1 MYEVVL
7 HPDAEALY
15 IKLDRATAKK
25 VARCFI
31 HLEQNPR
38 IHPNI
43 KPLKGDFA
51 SIYRFR
57 TGDYRVLYT
66 IDDGI
71 QIVSILTIKHRSEAY
86 DS

>member
-1 MYEVVL
+1 MFEVVL
-7 HPDAEALY
+7 HPTAQSLY
-15 IKLDRATAKK
+15 LKLDRATAKK
-25 VARCFI
+25 VARCFQ
-31 HLEQNPR
+31 HLEQSPR
-38 IHPNI
+38 SHPNI

-51 SIYRFR
+51 GFYRFR

-66 IDDGI
+66 IDDNA

>member
-15 IKLDRATAKK
+15 VKLDRATAKK

-66 IDDGI
+66 IDDDT
-71 QIVSILTIKHRSEAY
+71 QIVFILTIKHRSEAY